1 MSQPIVFELCAETFE
16 AALSAEPGG
25 ADRIELCTMLD
36 VGGLTPSHEF
46 IEQAINSSG
55 LPVHVLLRPHADGFV
70 YSASDFASIS
80 TELQHAR
87 RLGATG
93 VVLGI
98 LNAERTVDTA
108 RTRALVELAAP
119 MDVTFHRAFDEVPDF
134 DRALEDVIAAGCQ
147 RILTSGGAPDV
158 LAGADVLAR
167 LVTRAAARI
176 DIAAGGGLRLSNA
189 YEVRRRTGA
198 RHFHGSLRSQ
208 NDGSTSLVDR
218 IRAMVDILHE
228 E

>member
-1 MSQPIVFELCAETFE
+1 MVFELCAETLE

-25 ADRIELCTMLD
+25 ADRIELCSNLD
-36 VGGLTPSHEF
+36 AGGLTPGHDL
-46 IEQAINSSG
+46 IEQAIHRSG

-80 TELQHAR
+80 AELQHAQ
-87 RLGATG
+87 RLGAAG

-98 LNAERTVDTA
+98 LNADRTIDTA

-119 MDVTFHRAFDEVPDF
+119 MEVTFHRAFDEVPDF
-134 DRALEDVIAAGCQ
+134 ERALEDVIATGCH

-189 YEVRRRTGA
+189 HEVRQRTGA

-208 NDGSTSLVDR
+208 NDGPPRLADR

-228 E
+228 A